1 MGRMFIVDGKPMKT
15 WNVWVGCDFR
25 CSYCN
30 ARKAALTR
38 FKHIPRYQNGFLPKL
53 VESEF
58 TKHFKPGEFVFIAY
72 MGDIFFA
79 TRGQIL
85 RILQRV
91 KQFPETSFLLQTKN
105 PSIFGAW
112 QVNFPPNVYLSTTI
126 ETNRDYHLTM
136 APPPIERVRSLK
148 DYLHPHKFLSIE
160 PIMDFDLEEL
170 SQWVELINPDIVA
183 VGYDNYG
190 NRLVEPRLDKT
201 LALIGELEKFTTVMR
216 KTIRKAGNE

>member
-1 MGRMFIVDGKPMKT
+1 MTRMYIVDGKPMKT
-15 WNVWVGCDFR
+15 WNVFVGCDFR

-53 VESEF
+53 VESEL

-91 KQFPETSFLLQTKN
+91 KLFPETSFLLQTKN
-105 PSIFGAW
+105 PSILGAW

-126 ETNRDYHLTM
+126 ETNRDYGLTR
-136 APPPIERVRSLK
+136 APPPVERFR
-148 DYLHPHKFLSIE
+148 YLAGYPHNFKFLSIE
-160 PIMDFDLEEL
+160 PIQDFDLEEL
-170 SQWVELINPDIVA
+170 SQWVELMNPDIVA

-216 KTIRKAGNE
+216 KTIRKAWNE